1 MKNWNLKLS
10 DMFFEKVEKIVL
22 GLHII
27 GPCHSRK
34 LVKRY
39 SKLQPRYVPGLEAR
53 GANGR
58 V

>member
-34 LVKRY
+34 LVMRN
-39 SKLQPRYVPGLEAR
+39 SKLQPSYVPGLEAR